1 MSAPRQLL
9 LIGIGAGDPDYLT
22 MQAAAALN
30 RADVFFIQ
38 DKGRDKQ
45 ALRALRTQICE
56 RFITDR
62 DYRMVA
68 FDYPV
73 RAKEFSDYKAN
84 VADWHA
90 DIEAIYTRLL
100 RDELADGQC
109 GAFLIWGDPA
119 LYDSTMRIIESIH
132 ARGDV
137 AFDYEIIPGITAIQA
152 LAAKHRIALNRIGE
166 PVHITTGRKLPAGAI
181 EADSVVVMLD
191 GEQAFTRIDPD
202 TEIFWGAY
210 LGTPD
215 EVLIAGRLG
224 DVRDRIV
231 QTREAAR
238 QRIGWIMDTYL
249 LRKPR

>member
-22 MQAAAALN
+22 MQATAALN
-30 RADVFFIQ
+30 RAAVFFIQ

-56 RFITDR
+56 RFIKEH

-90 DIEAIYTRLL
+90 AIEAIYTKLL
-100 RDELADGQC
+100 RDELTEGQC

-119 LYDSTMRIIESIH
+119 LYDSTLRIIEAIH
-132 ARGDV
+132 AKGEV
-137 AFDYEIIPGITAIQA
+137 AFDYEIIPGITAVQA

-166 PVHITTGRKLPAGAI
+166 PVHITTGRKLPAGAL
-181 EADSVVVMLD
+181 EADSVVMLD

-231 QTREAAR
+231 ETREAAR
-238 QRIGWIMDTYL
+238 QRVGWIMDTYL